1 MQGLISEFRNNTQ
14 LKVMERK
21 TYICLSK
28 QEFGFGDSLIKPI
41 RNEDKYLIMNWR
53 NEQLY
58 HLRQSTLLTIEEQ
71 DIYFDTVVSK
81 LFYQQKPTQLLFSY
95 LYKDKCVGYGGLVHI
110 NWTDKN
116 AEISF
121 IIDTKLE
128 DLFFQFHWNSFLKLI
143 EELAFMILGFHKLYV
158 YAFDLRPHLYKT
170 LEANEY
176 FRDAR
181 LKEHVLFQDKFIDV
195 VIHSKINEH

>member
-1 MQGLISEFRNNTQ
+1 
-14 LKVMERK
+14 MERK

-28 QEFGFGDSLIKPI
+28 QEFGFGDFLIKPI
-41 RNEDKYLIMNWR
+41 RSEDKYLIMNWR

-81 LFYQQKPTQLLFSY
+81 LFYQQKPNQILFSY

-110 NWTDKN
+110 NWTDRN

-128 DLFFQFHWNSFLKLI
+128 DGFFQFHWTGFLKLI

-158 YAFDLRPHLYKT
+158 YAFNLRPHLYTT
-170 LEANEY
+170 LEANKY
-176 FRDAR
+176 FRDAT
-181 LKEHVLFQDKFIDV
+181 LKEHVWFQDKFIDV
-195 VIHSKINEH
+195 VIHSKIKEH